1 MKDEIKTVIQEIVH
15 LLSEHNE
22 RMWADQFAYLEEELD
37 VDYQNTLGQ
46 VARMFGGAGTFND
59 FLLHKDGWPL
69 KDENKALFALKSK
82 LYRLVKEASE
92 DATGTS

>member
-22 RMWADQFAYLEEELD
+22 RMWADQFSYLEEKLE
-37 VDYQNTLGQ
+37 VDYQETLGQ

-69 KDENKALFALKSK
+69 KDENRALFALKST
-82 LYRLVKEASE
+82 LYQLVKEASE
-92 DATGTS
+92 DTKGAS